1 MTGSSPTT
9 LFTIVVPTV
18 VPGGTVGQVS
28 GGSVVPAIVVVV
40 VVVVDVVVVDV
51 VGDVV
56 VVVVDVVVVGPVG
69 GHHGGRA
76 GSGMKQGPLG
86 SVGLMVVVCAQASV
100 DVRLT
105 SATRNSRTVA
115 RLTLRAPG

>member
-1 MTGSSPTT
+1 M
-9 LFTIVVPTV
+9 IVVPTV
-18 VPGGTVGQVS
+18 VPGGRVGQVS
-28 GGSVVPAIVVVV
+28 CGSVVPAIVVVV
-40 VVVVDVVVVDV
+40 DVLGAVVVVVELGEVVV
-51 VGDVV
+51 VV